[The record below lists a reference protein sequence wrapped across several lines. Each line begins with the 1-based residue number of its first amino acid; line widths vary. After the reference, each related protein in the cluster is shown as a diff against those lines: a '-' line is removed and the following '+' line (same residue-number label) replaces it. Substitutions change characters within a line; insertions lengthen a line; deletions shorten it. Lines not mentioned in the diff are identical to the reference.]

1 MHIVSKLNMWLSDE
15 RSDHKST
22 RTLGTVEQ
30 LRSERSM
37 IWCELQACWVS
48 WLTHSLPSDAVIN
61 IHFAKQ
67 CSITMTNA
75 CGKQFRERKDGRG
88 RVVSVVA
95 VHGF

>member
-1 MHIVSKLNMWLSDE
+1 MKAHE
-15 RSDHKST
+15 ST
-22 RTLGTVEQ
+22 RTLGTVVQ

-37 IWCELQACWVS
+37 IWCGLQACWVS
-48 WLTHSLPSDAVIN
+48 WLKLSLPSDAVIN

-75 CGKQFRERKDGRG
+75 GGKQFRERKDGRLC
-88 RVVSVVA
+88 VVSVVA